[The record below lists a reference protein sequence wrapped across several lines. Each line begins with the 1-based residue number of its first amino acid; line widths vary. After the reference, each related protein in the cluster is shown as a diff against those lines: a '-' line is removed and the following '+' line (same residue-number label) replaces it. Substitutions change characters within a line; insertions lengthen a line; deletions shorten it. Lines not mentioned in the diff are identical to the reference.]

1 MEGQQQPPSRI
12 SDDLVELCV
21 NDLRVDSSYHR
32 PLCLRFLREAG
43 ENFNLELFGVLHV
56 NRRADGRFWVI
67 DGHRRFWLAL
77 GLLGDGAR
85 IPCLVTRQPLSIR
98 EEAERF
104 IILNACRRSFTV
116 EEQMEF
122 SRLIAQGGEKA
133 ELAQLRLDLNTQR
146 ENLSPEDLRRAQLV
160 AGWTDEQVESMVE
173 PFGELPDEGDA

>member
-1 MEGQQQPPSRI
+1 MNEPQQPPSRI

-32 PLCLRFLREAG
+32 PLCHRFLLEAG
-43 ENFNLELFGVLHV
+43 ENFNPELFGVLYV
-56 NRRADGRFWVI
+56 NRRADGSLWVI

-77 GLLGDGAR
+77 GLLGDGTR

-98 EEAERF
+98 EEAECF
-104 IILNACRRSFTV
+104 IVLNACRQSFTV
-116 EEQMEF
+116 EEQMAF

-160 AGWTDEQVESMVE
+160 AGLTDEQVERMA
-173 PFGELPDEGDA
+173 GAIRELPDEDDA